1 MGKWYDYD
9 FGQSRKEKYVGPGTG
24 SITVTP
30 DRKGYSKTGSGKRMK
45 ISEKNTWKREVDYGI
60 QQARAGIAEANEG
73 SRQAQEAINAIN
85 AKKKRPLV
93 FVGDKQWDE
102 YQHFNKRKRYND

>member
-1 MGKWYDYD
+1 MASIITTPNTRRGYTK
-9 FGQSRKEKYVGPGTG
+9 GG
-24 SITVTP
+24 SP
-30 DRKGYSKTGSGKRMK
+30 RMK
-45 ISEKNTWKREVDYGI
+45 ISEKNTWRRAVDYGI
-60 QQARAGIAEANEG
+60 QQANEG